1 MSLLTALFV
10 AIGLAADAFAASVS
24 RGCLVRERVGMY
36 ALLMAVLFGGFQA
49 LMPFIGW
56 QAGAPAQKVIAAWD
70 HWVAFGILFAIG
82 TKTIHEGW
90 VGEHDDEDADTPPSK
105 QLTLAALVVTA
116 IATSIDALAA
126 GFGFALVTNDLW
138 LMIIVTGIVTF
149 ALSWI
154 GVHLGC
160 RISALVGQ
168 RMEIVGGFVLIA
180 IGANILYQHLS
191 A

>member
-10 AIGLAADAFAASVS
+10 ALGLAADAFAASVS

-49 LMPFIGW
+49 LMPYIGW
-56 QAGAPAQKVIAAWD
+56 QAGAPAQKLIAAWD

-82 TKTIHEGW
+82 AKTIHEGFA
-90 VGEHDDEDADTPPSK
+90 DDDSEDSDDTPKSR

-126 GFGFALVTNDLW
+126 GFGFALVTDDLW
-138 LMIIVTGIVTF
+138 LMIVVTGIVTF

-160 RISALVGQ
+160 RISAIVGQ
-168 RMEIVGGFVLIA
+168 RMEIVGGIVLIA

>member
-1 MSLLTALFV
+1 MSLLTALAV
-10 AIGLAADAFAASVS
+10 ALGLAADAFAASVA
-24 RGCLVRERVGMY
+24 RGCLIRERVGMY

-49 LMPFIGW
+49 LMPYIGW
-56 QAGAPAQKVIAAWD
+56 QAGAPAQAFIQDWD
-70 HWVAFGILFAIG
+70 HWVAFGILFGIG
-82 TKTIHEGW
+82 AKTIHEGLA
-90 VGEHDDEDADTPPSK
+90 GGADEDDANTPPAK

-126 GFGFALVTNDLW
+126 GFGFALVSDDLW
-138 LMIIVTGIVTF
+138 LMIIVTGAVTF
-149 ALSWI
+149 VLSWV

-168 RMEIVGGFVLIA
+168 RMEIVGGIVLIA

-191 A
+191 V

>member
-1 MSLLTALFV
+1 MSLLTALAV
-10 AIGLAADAFAASVS
+10 AFGLAADAFAASVS
-24 RGCLVRERVGMY
+24 RGCLIRERVGMY

-49 LMPFIGW
+49 LMPYIGW
-56 QAGAPAQKVIAAWD
+56 QAGAPAQAMIAAWD

-82 TKTIHEGW
+82 AKTIHEGFT
-90 VGEHDDEDADTPPSK
+90 VEEDDDTPKSR

-126 GFGFALVTNDLW
+126 GFGFALVTDDLW
-138 LMIIVTGIVTF
+138 LMIAVTGIVTF

-160 RISALVGQ
+160 RISALVGK
-168 RMEIVGGFVLIA
+168 RMEIVGGAVLIA

-191 A
+191 G